1 MGPLRQLTPREAEV
15 LELLALGL
23 CNKQIGREL
32 QMTDNTVRT
41 HCSRIFTKLG
51 VANRTQA
58 AIHHV
63 KEAA

>member
-1 MGPLRQLTPREAEV
+1 MTRDLTPREREI

-32 QMTDNTVRT
+32 RLTDNTVRT
-41 HCSRIFTKLG
+41 HCSRIYTKLG

-58 AIHHV
+58 ALTHARR
-63 KEAA
+63 AA